1 MTKSGSAVLLVVAF
15 FLGACST
22 SLESATAPPP
32 RTPSPR
38 VSPTATPLLTPTPT
52 RAQLAEMLQQ
62 QLLED
67 KLKVRESTLVEGGLL
82 ILTLPYD
89 RETETA
95 RDSAAVRSE
104 PDELISTIS
113 KRVAALAEGNTTIN
127 AVSIVLMGVDAVAR
141 NTEIDVGD
149 MVAWANHQMTD
160 EQYRERWRV
169 AVNNDNVTYSVSGA
183 AERAELTYVTAG
195 GIVHRH
201 TVHVPWHRSFPA
213 TSGQRVYVLAMN
225 IDDHL
230 TLTCEIFVAG
240 VLAAQASAEG
250 RTTAAPCVAQVP

>member
-22 SLESATAPPP
+22 SLESATAPP

-38 VSPTATPLLTPTPT
+38 VAPTATPLLTPTPT
-52 RAQLAEMLQQ
+52 RAQLAERLKQ

-67 KLKVRESTLVEGGLL
+67 QLDVRESMLVEGGLL
-82 ILTLPYD
+82 ILTIPDD

-95 RDSAAVRSE
+95 RDSATAGSE
-104 PDELISTIS
+104 PDAIIATIS
-113 KRVAALAEGNTTIN
+113 RRVAALAEGNTTIN

-149 MVAWANHQMTD
+149 MVAWAKHQMTD